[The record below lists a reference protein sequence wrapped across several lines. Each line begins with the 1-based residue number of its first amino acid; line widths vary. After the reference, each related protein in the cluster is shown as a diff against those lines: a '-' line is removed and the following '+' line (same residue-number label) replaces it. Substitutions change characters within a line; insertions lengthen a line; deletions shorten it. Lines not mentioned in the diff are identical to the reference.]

1 MPTATAAMTHMAITE
16 ALDGKNVDW
25 LEKVTYAQYNR

>member
-1 MPTATAAMTHMAITE
+1 MPAATAAMTHMAVTE

-25 LEKVTYAQYNR
+25 MEKVTDAQYNH